1 MVTINRHRDTFSLS
15 RFQDKNKSLLLT
27 VNKVINLYFCSH
39 YMNKSCFIFFFTLLF
54 FISSCSNDKTNRI
67 KVIGVSQCSDD
78 AWRRAM
84 NSEMKREAS
93 FNPGIEVRIKTAHDS
108 NQKQIN
114 DIERLIADKVD
125 LIIVS
130 PNEAIPLTPV
140 IEKAMLEGIPVVLV
154 DRKISS
160 GKYTAFVGADNYQ
173 IGKEVGVYAANM
185 LNGKGNIAEI
195 RGLNGSTPAFER
207 HSGFMSVISKY
218 PGIQVIYQNDG
229 GWLRKEAKVRM
240 TEALHKNIPI
250 DLVFAHND
258 EMAAGAHEALTVLSG
273 IKKPVLLG
281 IDALPGTEGGIQKVI
296 SGILDATFIYP
307 TGGEKAIQTA
317 VQILNNEP
325 FERDNIL
332 YTAVVDRT
340 NARVLKLQTDQII
353 QHQNRISL
361 LNSVLNQNL
370 ARYSSQRILL
380 FGLFLI
386 LFLISVLLVLL
397 IRAYSSKNKSNK
409 ILESQ
414 NIAINNQKEELSEQR
429 DQLIVLSKNL
439 EEATQA
445 KLVFFTNIS
454 HEFRTPLTLILGP
467 LDSLEKESLSTE
479 GNRLIRL
486 MRKNVHV
493 LLKLIDQIID
503 FRKYEN
509 GKMQL
514 YFTFTDLKLFVS
526 QICDSFI
533 EFGKK
538 KHIHF
543 SFTASAEDFTLWFD
557 SDKMEKICYNLLSN
571 AFKFTSE
578 NGRIDVHLA
587 KISVNDEPYA
597 QLTVT
602 DNGPGISDHHARSIF
617 DRFYKVDSRASGS
630 GIGLHLTKV
639 LVEMHNG
646 DISIKSE
653 EGKGSIFTV
662 QIPFKQKEIPV
673 VEQYPT
679 LSSHAVNEDDLLIL
693 ESEEDIS
700 AIVNLQTDKPLV
712 LIVEDNFDVRTY
724 IKSLLTDSFEII
736 EAPNGQIGLLRAM
749 KYVPELIISDVSMDV
764 LDGFELCRQIKEN
777 LSTSHIPVILLTALA
792 QDEQRVIGFES
803 GADAYISKPFNESLL
818 KIRVRK
824 LIENREKVKE
834 YFQKNLT
841 FGERR
846 ENVADIDKSFITR
859 FRKIIEDK
867 LIDNDLNVDE
877 IGKSLGL
884 SRVQLYRKIKSLTN
898 YAPNELVRI
907 IRLKASEQLMI
918 NTEKSISEIAYETG
932 FSSPSYF
939 TKCFKEY
946 FNESPTEFIKRIK

>member
-1 MVTINRHRDTFSLS
+1 MKRYFSIVFL
-15 RFQDKNKSLLLT
+15 FILVALA
-27 VNKVINLYFCSH
+27 
-39 YMNKSCFIFFFTLLF
+39 SCTG
-54 FISSCSNDKTNRI
+54 DKTNRT

-78 AWRRAM
+78 AWRRSM
-84 NSEMKREAS
+84 NSEMQREAS
-93 FNPGIEVRIKTAHDS
+93 FYPGIEIRIKTAHDS
-108 NQKQIN
+108 NQKQIR
-114 DIERLIADKVD
+114 DIERFIADKVD

-173 IGKEVGVYAANM
+173 IGKEVGVYAANL
-185 LNGKGNIAEI
+185 LNGKGNVVEI
-195 RGLNGSTPAFER
+195 RGLNGSTPALER
-207 HSGFMSVISKY
+207 HNGFMSIIGKY
-218 PGIQVIYQNDG
+218 PGIQVVYQNDG
-229 GWLRKEAKVRM
+229 GWLRKQAKVRM
-240 TEALHKNIPI
+240 TEVLLKKIPI

-258 EMAAGAHEALTVLSG
+258 EMATGAHEALTVSSG
-273 IKKPVLLG
+273 IKKPILLG

-296 SGILDATFIYP
+296 NGILDATFIYP
-307 TGGEKAIQTA
+307 TGGERAIQTA
-317 VQILNNEP
+317 VHILNNET

-353 QHQNRISL
+353 QHQNRISQ
-361 LNSVLNQNL
+361 LNAVLNQNL
-370 ARYSSQRILL
+370 AKYSSQRILL
-380 FGLFLI
+380 FGSLLI

-414 NIAINNQKEELSEQR
+414 NIAISKQKEELSQQR

-439 EEATQA
+439 EEVTQA

-454 HEFRTPLTLILGP
+454 HEFRTPLTLIQGP
-467 LDSLEKESLSTE
+467 LDSLEKETLSTE
-479 GNRLIRL
+479 GKRMIQL

-509 GKMQL
+509 GKMQM

-543 SFTASAEDFTLWFD
+543 TFSASDDDYTLWFD

-571 AFKFTSE
+571 AFKFTTE
-578 NGRIDVHLA
+578 NGRIDVHLDR
-587 KISVNDEPYA
+587 IMVNSESFA
-597 QLTVT
+597 QLTVS
-602 DNGPGISDHHARSIF
+602 DNGVGISEHHAKSIF
-617 DRFYKVDSRASGS
+617 DRFYKADSRTSGS
-630 GIGLHLTKV
+630 GIGLHLTKM

-662 QIPFKQKEIPV
+662 QIPFTQKEIPV
-673 VEQYPT
+673 VEQYPI
-679 LSSHAVNEDDLLIL
+679 LSSQAVNEDDLLIL
-693 ESEEDIS
+693 ESEEDIPET
-700 AIVNLQTDKPLV
+700 VNLQTDKPLV
-712 LIVEDNFDVRTY
+712 LIVEDNVDVRIY
-724 IKSLLTDSFEII
+724 IKSLLTDSFEVI
-736 EAPNGQIGLLRAM
+736 EAPNGQIGLFRAM

-764 LDGFELCRQIKEN
+764 MDGFELCKQIKEN
-777 LSTSHIPVILLTALA
+777 LSTSHIPVILLTAYAL
-792 QDEQRVIGFES
+792 DEQRAIGFES
-803 GADAYISKPFNESLL
+803 GADAYIPKPFNESLL

-824 LIENREKVKE
+824 LIENREKVKA

-841 FGERR
+841 FGERK
-846 ENVADIDKSFITR
+846 ENVAQIDKTFITR

-867 LIDNDLNVDE
+867 LIDSDLNVDE

-907 IRLKASEQLMI
+907 IRLKASEQLLI
-918 NTEKSISEIAYETG
+918 TTEKSISEVAYETG

-946 FNESPTEFIKRIK
+946 FNESPTDFIKRIK

>member
-1 MVTINRHRDTFSLS
+1 MKR
-15 RFQDKNKSLLLT
+15 
-27 VNKVINLYFCSH
+27 YFL
-39 YMNKSCFIFFFTLLF
+39 FIILAVL
-54 FISSCSNDKTNRI
+54 IVLSSCSGAKNKETR
-67 KVIGVSQCSDD
+67 VIGVSQCSDD
-78 AWRRAM
+78 AWRRTM

-93 FNPGIEVRIKTAHDS
+93 FNPGIEIKIKTAHDS
-108 NQKQIN
+108 NQKQIR
-114 DIERLIADKVD
+114 DIESFIADKVD

-160 GKYTAFVGADNYQ
+160 GKYTAFVGADNFQ
-173 IGKEVGVYAANM
+173 VGKEVGVYSVNL
-185 LNGKGNIAEI
+185 LNGNGNIVELS
-195 RGLNGSTPAFER
+195 GLNGSTPATER
-207 HSGFMSVISKY
+207 HNGFMSVIEKY
-218 PGIQVIYQNDG
+218 PAIHIIYQADG
-229 GWLRKEAKVRM
+229 GWLRKQAKLKM

-258 EMAAGAHEALTVLSG
+258 EMAIGAHEALTVSSG
-273 IKKPVLLG
+273 IKRPILLG

-317 VQILNNEP
+317 VHILNNEP

-332 YTAVVDRT
+332 YTAVVDKT

-370 ARYSSQRILL
+370 AKYSSQRILL
-380 FGLFLI
+380 LGSLLI

-397 IRAYSSKNKSNK
+397 IWAYSSKNKSNK
-409 ILESQ
+409 LLESQ
-414 NIAINNQKEELSEQR
+414 NIAINKQKEELSEQR

-439 EEATQA
+439 EDATQA

-454 HEFRTPLTLILGP
+454 HEFRTPLTLIQGP
-467 LDSLEKESLSTE
+467 LDSLEKDTLSTE
-479 GNRLIRL
+479 GKRLIQL

-503 FRKYEN
+503 FRRYEN
-509 GKMQL
+509 GKMQM

-543 SFTASAEDFTLWFD
+543 SFTASNEDYTLWFD

-578 NGRIDVHLA
+578 NGRIDVHLT
-587 KISVNDEPYA
+587 KIHVDDESFA
-597 QLTVT
+597 QLTIS
-602 DNGPGISDHHARSIF
+602 DNGVGISEQHAHSIF
-617 DRFYKVDSRASGS
+617 DRFYKVDSRATGS
-630 GIGLHLTKV
+630 GIGLHLTKM
-639 LVEMHNG
+639 LVELHNG
-646 DISIKSE
+646 TISIKSE

-679 LSSHAVNEDDLLIL
+679 LSSQAVKEDDLLIL
-693 ESEEDIS
+693 ESEEEIHET
-700 AIVNLQTDKPLV
+700 VNLQTEKPLV
-712 LIVEDNFDVRTY
+712 LIVEDNMDVRTF
-724 IKSLLTDSFEII
+724 IKSLLIDIFEVI
-736 EAPNGQIGLLRAM
+736 EAPNGQIGLFKAM

-764 LDGFELCRQIKEN
+764 MDGFELCKQIKEN
-777 LSTSHIPVILLTALA
+777 LSTSHIPVILLTAFAL
-792 QDEQRVIGFES
+792 DEQRAIGFES
-803 GADAYISKPFNESLL
+803 GADAYIPKPFNESLL

-824 LIENREKVKE
+824 LIENREKVKV

-841 FGERR
+841 FGERK
-846 ENVADIDKSFITR
+846 ENVAEIDKSFITR

-867 LIDNDLNVDE
+867 LIDSDLNVDE

-907 IRLKASEQLMI
+907 IRLKASEQLLI
-918 NTEKSISEIAYETG
+918 KTEKSISEVAYETG

-946 FNESPTEFIKRIK
+946 FNESPTDFIKRIK